1 MTFDK
6 KLSRSWFECLFTER
20 DISNGV
26 QFLISLDNWTG
37 PWGQLPGLNT
47 FPSSSTTWICPESAN
62 LTSAPMGT
70 SNSPPPVLS
79 SQTCSPCRHEREHA
93 STHLCGKKG
102 NLSVNKSSW
111 KLLQRTVMIYCTNM
125 FPDLHHNVAVLVS
138 GWNTSY
144 EHYCWKSLL
153 TWYEDQIFQPS
164 TQIKSFCAELP
175 SSFDRSTTIKKECSY
190 QC

>member
-6 KLSRSWFECLFTER
+6 KLSRSWFECLFLSQIMEIIFISAYLWANWDPIKKTHFSHITER
-20 DISNGV
+20 DISHGV

-70 SNSPPPVLS
+70 SNSPPPALS

-93 STHLCGKKG
+93 STPHSHTFLYYIGVWIP
-102 NLSVNKSSW
+102 N
-111 KLLQRTVMIYCTNM
+111 I
-125 FPDLHHNVAVLVS
+125 
-138 GWNTSY
+138 
-144 EHYCWKSLL
+144 
-153 TWYEDQIFQPS
+153 
-164 TQIKSFCAELP
+164 
-175 SSFDRSTTIKKECSY
+175 
-190 QC
+190 